1 MRKITLFLLA
11 ILAGTATLS
20 AATGW
25 YNDFLTIKVNGAGT
39 ANNYYLSD
47 SDPASGATALNG
59 ANFGT
64 VNALEITGC
73 DMKYWSDTQ
82 DRTGGAFY
90 YKVTTSDGLTDIVAP
105 VEVIWDQTAIGG
117 NDFQGTKTTT
127 INISNLLL
135 QNGTYKLLVWAKSWS
150 AEGGQGDS
158 WLSNNSANYAATFT
172 IARPVIV
179 TGANGITEN
188 TSFPTLKAAFDSIN
202 AHSDQTDKTIEIQI
216 AGNTTETASAV
227 LNQPAVASWNSL
239 TIYPTATDTISG
251 AFVGTLIDLNGADN
265 VVINGRLNKTG
276 NPKSLTISHTS
287 NADNSNRTIR
297 LINDAKNNIIQYS
310 TITGK
315 CPSTGAGVI
324 FFSTTSG
331 ADGND
336 NNIIEYND
344 INAMGAAAVGIGS
357 TGTASP
363 KDNSGNI
370 IRNNNIFDFYLGN
383 VSTNST
389 YGINIGANNTDWEIS
404 GNSLYQTTP
413 RGYIATGTTYTFH
426 YGIYVSSSTGNNFTI
441 KDNFIGGSAP
451 SAGGTP
457 WTITGGFNRPV
468 GLYTSVG
475 TSAASSVQNNTITN
489 FDITTDYVTN
499 GNSAFIGYYHAA
511 GSVNAGTI
519 TGNTIGSITSAG
531 AITIKFNSAV
541 AGSLVVGLNITTA
554 AAATQVFSNNKIGG
568 IIVDFLGTS
577 NRGHLYAVSTS
588 GAGALTFTNNIIGSE
603 TVANS
608 IEHKGSTYTGGQV
621 NLRGITMGNIGITLS
636 GNTIANLKASSTGSM
651 AVNGIYCNGAGV
663 NVFSN
668 NTIRDIKSDGTR
680 VITTQG
686 IDAGLIGM
694 VLNSNSTGNTAS
706 GNSIYNLENTNT
718 SLATDVYGIDNHT
731 TSATSVTLIEKNK
744 IYNLKTASTN
754 TAANVVGISITRGLT
769 NTTNNMITLGD
780 GISNAVAIVGIRK
793 LGTAVTQNNNFYN
806 NTVLIT
812 GSGVGVAG
820 TSYTSAFAKVYSAT
834 DDIKNNIFV
843 NARSNAEGNLQKHY
857 CIYLNDTGTL
867 TSDYNVVSYPGTGGL
882 PGAIGTTD
890 YTDPNV
896 WVSTTNLDSHSKVA
910 AVNFNNATAG
920 DLTISGVS
928 VKDED
933 LKVPAL
939 AAVTTDFTGTTRN
952 TKYTYAGAHEAAL
965 PFIFKA
971 MQGTFSVGS
980 AANSDFATLSDAIKS
995 VNDAI
1000 TVGGDIVFEIN
1011 SDITEPANFGLAKEM
1026 GTNKLTIRPNANADR
1041 TVTFTQTAANVGPY
1055 GHFVIGCAT
1064 GNLNIALSD
1073 ATVVPTGNVTIDGY
1087 AVGGNTRRLTFTTPV
1102 DALSG
1107 SALINIVASNA
1118 TTIKNMIFNNK
1129 STGTSPMSIYINQFK
1144 GVAKDLSP
1152 MGTVITNNQITSN
1165 ASTQSGYGIRCNR
1178 SGSATTRITGL
1189 EITNNLITASGTGIE
1204 VNYCSG
1210 INISGNEIKVQ
1221 KGTTVGSGI
1230 GVWLRGSTG
1239 DMYVVGNKFTEL
1251 SSIQNGTG
1259 TYATQ
1264 GILTGATSTN
1274 PFNVYIFNNMF
1285 SGMNRS
1291 VSGPANLN
1299 QTYIAEIGF
1308 GTTKIYHNTFYLPAL
1323 TLPTQAGAYNAISF
1337 TTTNYKA
1344 DVQNNIFISN
1354 EDAKSVLISKII
1366 TTGPVNNNIYYL
1378 RAGNTYARYVDT
1390 YQNFNDY
1397 KAAGS
1402 PNDIDSKNADVEF
1415 ADAQNGNLMIAGGS
1429 VQNSILKVPGLTAV
1443 TTDITGKTR
1452 DASYTYAGAH
1462 ESTLPFT
1469 VTDVKNTSAAGN
1481 VFRTKTGIEIRVNE
1495 NSTIELYSV
1504 NGALIDIANVNT
1516 TYSRNLENGIYI
1528 VKING
1533 KAIKFVK

>member
-39 ANNYYLSD
+39 AGNYFLSD

-64 VNALEITGC
+64 VNTLEITGC
-73 DMKYWSDTQ
+73 DVKYWSDTQ

-90 YKVTTSDGLTDIVAP
+90 YKVTTSDGLTDIIAP
-105 VEVIWDQTAIGG
+105 VEVIWDQTALGG

-127 INISNLLL
+127 INISNLML
-135 QNGTYKLLVWAKSWS
+135 QNGTYQLHVWAKSWS

-158 WLSNNSANYAATFT
+158 WLSNNSANYVSTFT
-172 IARPVIV
+172 ISRPVIV
-179 TGANGITEN
+179 KGANGINEN

-239 TIYPTATDTISG
+239 TIYPTAENVIISG
-251 AFVGTLIDLNGADN
+251 TFVGTIIDLNGADN
-265 VVINGRLNKTG
+265 VTINGKLNKTG
-276 NPKSLTISHTS
+276 AAKTLTISHTS
-287 NADNSNRTIR
+287 NTDNGNRTIR
-297 LINDAKNNIIQYS
+297 LWNDAKNNTIQYCI
-310 TITGK
+310 ITGK
-315 CPSTGAGVI
+315 CPSSGAGVI
-324 FFSTTSG
+324 FFGDAKSTLG
-331 ADGND
+331 EGND
-336 NNIIEYND
+336 DNIIEYND
-344 INAMGAAAVGIGS
+344 VNAAGAANGIY
-357 TGTASP
+357 ASSA
-363 KDNSGNI
+363 NAFASERNI
-370 IRNNNIFDFYLGN
+370 IRNNNVYDFYISN
-383 VSTNST
+383 TSTTATS
-389 YGINIGANNTDWEIS
+389 GINFGTNYTTTTIT
-404 GNSLYQTTP
+404 GNSLYQTAA
-413 RGYIATGTTYTFH
+413 RDYSATTATLNLGINVGGT
-426 YGIYVSSSTGNNFTI
+426 SNGNTI
-441 KDNFIGGSAP
+441 SDNYIGGSAP
-451 SAGGTP
+451 QCGGASA
-457 WTITGGFNRPV
+457 WIVTGG
-468 GLYTSVG
+468 LYRLFAIQTSLG
-475 TSAASSVQNNTITN
+475 ITTASSVQNNTISN
-489 FDITTDYVTN
+489 ID
-499 GNSAFIGYYHAA
+499 
-511 GSVNAGTI
+511 
-519 TGNTIGSITSAG
+519 ITSAFVTG
-531 AITIKFNSAV
+531 GSSVFTGIQHSAGTANYGNLTGNIIGSTTTNGSIKV
-541 AGSLVVGLNITTA
+541 KLTGLTVGSLVVGINVGNTNTGPLLI
-554 AAATQVFSNNKIGG
+554 SNNKIGG
-568 IIVDFLGTS
+568 IILDLNNTT
-577 NRGHLYAVSTS
+577 NRAHLYGIST
-588 GAGALTFTNNIIGSE
+588 AGSFSVTITKNTIGSE
-603 TVANS
+603 NVTNS
-608 IEHKGSTYTGGQV
+608 FEHKGCTPTATT
-621 NLRGITMGNIGITLS
+621 NLRGITV
-636 GNTIANLKASSTGSM
+636 GNTGGSIIDENIIANLTSNSNGAFMTLNGIFTNSGANSQSISKNIIRNLTNYGTRASTGTLASLIGLCVNTAASS
-651 AVNGIYCNGAGV
+651 NGV
-663 NVFSN
+663 NS
-668 NTIRDIKSDGTR
+668 
-680 VITTQG
+680 IT
-686 IDAGLIGM
+686 
-694 VLNSNSTGNTAS
+694 N
-706 GNSIYNLENTNT
+706 
-718 SLATDVYGIDNHT
+718 
-731 TSATSVTLIEKNK
+731 NK
-744 IYNLKTASTN
+744 IYTLNNATTTADIVEAYGIYFETSAAGSATLENNKIYDIKTSSTSTN
-754 TAANVVGISITRGLT
+754 ANIVGLYIGNGLT
-769 NTTNNMITLGD
+769 TTKNNMISLGSELTTAYN
-780 GISNAVAIVGIRK
+780 ISGIRK
-793 LGTAVTQNNNFYN
+793 SNIKSNSFYHN
-806 NTVLIT
+806 SVLISGNEIGAAGTTNTYAFNKT
-812 GSGVGVAG
+812 GSG
-820 TSYTSAFAKVYSAT
+820 T
-834 DDIKNNIFV
+834 DELKNNVFI
-843 NARSNAEGNLQKHY
+843 NNRSNTAGNTQKHY
-857 CIYLNDTGTL
+857 GIYLNDITTL
-867 TSDYNVVSYPGTGGL
+867 TSDYNVYNTGGTGGIL
-882 PGAIGTTD
+882 GAIGTTD

-896 WVSTTNLDSHSKVA
+896 WVSNTNLDSHSKVA

-939 AAVTTDFTGTTRN
+939 ASVTTDILGTTRN
-952 TKYTYAGAHEAAL
+952 TKNTYAGAHEAAL

-980 AANSDFATLSDAIKS
+980 AANSDFATLSDAVKS

-1011 SDITEPANFGLAKEM
+1011 SDITEPANFGLAKQM
-1026 GTNKLTIRPNANADR
+1026 GPNKLTIRPNTDADR

-1064 GNLNIALSD
+1064 GNLNTALSD

-1129 STGTSPMSIYINQFK
+1129 STGTSPMSVYINQFK
-1144 GVAKDLSP
+1144 GVTQDLSP
-1152 MGTVITNNQITSN
+1152 MGTVITNNQITTN

-1210 INISGNEIKVQ
+1210 VNVSGNEIKVQ
-1221 KGTTVGSGI
+1221 KGTTIGSGI

-1354 EDAKSVLISKII
+1354 EDAKSVLISKNI

-1397 KAAGS
+1397 KAACF

-1429 VQNSILKVPGLTAV
+1429 VQNSILKVPGLSAV

-1469 VTDVKNTSAAGN
+1469 ITGLKNTSPTAD
-1481 VFRTKTGIEIRVNE
+1481 VLKTKTGIEVRVAE
-1495 NSTIELYSV
+1495 NSNIELYSV
-1504 NGALIDIANVNT
+1504 NGTLIDIANVNA

>member
-25 YNDFLTIKVNGAGT
+25 YNDFLTTKVNGAGT

-179 TGANGITEN
+179 TGANGITDN
-188 TSFPTLKAAFDSIN
+188 TGFSTLKAAFDSIN
-202 AHSDQTDKTIEIQI
+202 AHSDQTGKNIEIQI
-216 AGNTTETASAV
+216 AASTTETATAA
-227 LNQPAVASWNSL
+227 LNQPTTASWNSL
-239 TIYPTATDTISG
+239 TIYPTAENVIIGGSVAT
-251 AFVGTLIDLNGADN
+251 TLIDLVGADKVN
-265 VVINGRLNKTG
+265 IIGKLNKTETAKMLSITNTG
-276 NPKSLTISHTS
+276 SGSDIRFIADATYNKISYCKLAAS
-287 NADNSNRTIR
+287 NIA
-297 LINDAKNNIIQYS
+297 
-310 TITGK
+310 
-315 CPSTGAGVI
+315 GAGGVV
-324 FFSTTSG
+324 FFSTAGVT
-331 ADGND
+331 GND
-336 NNIIEYND
+336 NNTIEYND
-344 INAMGAAAVGIGS
+344 INAQGSANGIYS
-357 TGTASP
+357 LGTATFE
-363 KDNSGNI
+363 NSNNSI
-370 IRNNNIFDFYLGN
+370 TNNNIFDFYISNTSATATFGIR
-383 VSTNST
+383 VHTNNS
-389 YGINIGANNTDWEIS
+389 DWTIS
-404 GNSLYQTTP
+404 NNSLYQTTS
-413 RGYIATGTTYTFH
+413 RAYGAAATFH
-426 YGIYVSSSTGNNFTI
+426 YGISVESGNNNLI
-441 KDNFIGGSAP
+441 SGNYIGGSAAN
-451 SAGGTP
+451 AGGTP
-457 WTITGGFNRPV
+457 WTVTGGFGRPV

-475 TSAASSVQNNTITN
+475 TTSASSIQNNTITN
-489 FDITTDYVTN
+489 YDITTDFVTN
-499 GNSAFIGYYHAA
+499 GSSAFIGYWHQA
-511 GSVNAGTI
+511 GAVNIGTV
-519 TGNTIGSITSAG
+519 TGNTIGSTTSNGSIVVKSNGSYNSLAG
-531 AITIKFNSAV
+531 PL
-541 AGSLVVGLNITTA
+541 LVGINIVTA
-554 AAATQVFSNNKIGG
+554 ASVSQVFSNNKIGG
-568 IIVDFLGTS
+568 IIFDLSNG
-577 NRGHLYAVSTS
+577 NRGHLYALSAS
-588 GAGALTFTNNIIGSE
+588 GGGALTITNNIFGSE

-608 IEHKGSTYTGGQV
+608 IEHKGSNYAGQM
-621 NLRGITMGNIGITLS
+621 NLRAISTGNSLALTCNNNI
-636 GNTIANLKASSTGSM
+636 IANLTATSTGLSTL
-651 AVNGIYCNGAGV
+651 NGIYHNGAGS
-663 NVFSN
+663 NSSFNGNIIRDLKTFSTRTSSGSTAAIIGLLFAGNSNTNSISN
-668 NTIRDIKSDGTR
+668 NTI
-680 VITTQG
+680 
-686 IDAGLIGM
+686 
-694 VLNSNSTGNTAS
+694 
-706 GNSIYNLENTNT
+706 YNLTNAD
-718 SLATDVYGIDNHT
+718 LNVAAEAYGIIYETIN
-731 TSATSVTLIEKNK
+731 ATGSTIENNK
-744 IYNLKTASTN
+744 IYKISSLSSNTN
-754 TAANVVGISITRGLT
+754 SNIIGIFISNGLT
-769 NTTNNMITLGD
+769 TTKNNMISLGSELTTAYN
-780 GISNAVAIVGIRK
+780 ISGIRK
-793 LGTAVTQNNNFYN
+793 SNIKSNSFYHN
-806 NTVLIT
+806 SVLISGNEIGAAGTTNTYAFNKT
-812 GSGVGVAG
+812 GSG
-820 TSYTSAFAKVYSAT
+820 T
-834 DDIKNNIFV
+834 DELKNNVFI
-843 NARSNAEGNLQKHY
+843 NNRSNTAGNTQKHY
-857 CIYLNDTGTL
+857 GIYLNDITTL
-867 TSDYNVVSYPGTGGL
+867 TSDYNVYNTGGTGGIL
-882 PGAIGTTD
+882 GAIGTTD
-890 YTDPNV
+890 YTDPNL
-896 WVSTTNLDSHSKVA
+896 WVSNTNLDSHSKVA

-939 AAVTTDFTGTTRN
+939 ASVTTDILGTTRN
-952 TKYTYAGAHEAAL
+952 TKNTYAGAHEAAL

-1429 VQNSILKVPGLTAV
+1429 VQNSILKVPSLTAV

-1528 VKING
+1528 VKINS